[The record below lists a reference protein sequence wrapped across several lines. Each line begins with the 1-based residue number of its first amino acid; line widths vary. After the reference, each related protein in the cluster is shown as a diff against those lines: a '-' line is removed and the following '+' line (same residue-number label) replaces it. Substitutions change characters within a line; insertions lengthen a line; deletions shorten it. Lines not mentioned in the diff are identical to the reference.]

1 MSKSTM
7 YAVVD
12 YPIISKDE
20 VAPAFFRAIKSEEIT
35 VCKSYEDAK
44 DAAVDLLSNGSDEVG
59 IIPIALDVDSVE
71 CVYSETIIKTVKL
84 KK

>member
-20 VAPAFFRAIKSEEIT
+20 VTSAFFRASVSEEMAIRET
-35 VCKSYEDAK
+35 YTEAMDV
-44 DAAVDLLSNGSDEVG
+44 AANILADGSDEVA
-59 IIPIALDVDSVE
+59 IIPIALDVDNVE
-71 CVYSETIIKTVKL
+71 CVYSETIVKTVKL